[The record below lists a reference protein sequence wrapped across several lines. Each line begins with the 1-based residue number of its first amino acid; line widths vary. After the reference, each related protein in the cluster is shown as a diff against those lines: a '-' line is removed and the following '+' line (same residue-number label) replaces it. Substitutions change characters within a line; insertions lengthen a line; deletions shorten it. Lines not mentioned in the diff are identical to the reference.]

1 MALVAALWGVLVDLE
16 FGVWSILTF
25 LVNLWI
31 AYSLWTGRRWAFTL
45 SFMLGTLCIAF
56 LVLWVAVGIL
66 LLERGFSPMWLAGF
80 VFPTLWIY
88 LLWHPAT
95 KRYAGLDRTGAA
107 AER

>member
-1 MALVAALWGVLVDLE
+1 MLFDFA
-16 FGVWSILTF
+16 FGVWSILGF
-25 LVNLWI
+25 VVNLWI
-31 AYSLWTGRRWAFTL
+31 VHSLWNGKRWAFTL

-56 LVLWVAVGIL
+56 VVLWIAIGIL
-66 LLERGFSPMWLAGF
+66 LLERGFRLMWLSGF

-95 KRYAGLDRTGAA
+95 KRYAGLDTVSTA